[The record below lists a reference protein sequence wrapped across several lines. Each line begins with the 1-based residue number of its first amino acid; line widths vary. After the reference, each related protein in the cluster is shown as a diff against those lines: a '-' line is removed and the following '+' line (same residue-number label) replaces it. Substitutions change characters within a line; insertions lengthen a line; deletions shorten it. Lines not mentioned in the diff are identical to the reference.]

1 MMLFAKLFGVLPTK
15 TILQTPEL
23 QGVNWTSRNKRWAM
37 QPDVRKHIFRSAR
50 NTLWCLLG
58 CAIGDLGAIALFER
72 VYAPDGPPRE
82 LWTMVWIIAMG
93 SGILTSV
100 LLETCVLWRQLGPRE
115 AFRTAVGMS
124 MVSMLLME
132 VSMNVADYGMM
143 GKSAINLAI
152 LPVTLL
158 AGFLAAWPYKYWRLS
173 RHGKC
178 CH

>member
-1 MMLFAKLFGVLPTK
+1 
-15 TILQTPEL
+15 
-23 QGVNWTSRNKRWAM
+23 
-37 QPDVRKHIFRSAR
+37 
-50 NTLWCLLG
+50 
-58 CAIGDLGAIALFER
+58 
-72 VYAPDGPPRE
+72 
-82 LWTMVWIIAMG
+82 MVWIIAMG

-100 LLETCVLWRQLGPRE
+100 LLETCVLWKQFGPQE

-143 GKSAINLAI
+143 GKPAINLAI
-152 LPVTLL
+152 LPVMLL
-158 AGFLAAWPYKYWRLS
+158 AGFLAAWPYNYWRLS